1 MDIGK
6 TLFMILRDIKKLV
19 MRNLSGE
26 VTFLEFK
33 CLKIVYQNPIT
44 QKEII
49 EETGMTKGTVSKAL
63 RSLEERGFVTRR
75 RVGREYR
82 VEITEEGK
90 AVMRK
95 FEKIASEINEILLKN
110 FTEDEKQ
117 TLQTLLKKMLRNLEQ
132 VDDET

>member
-6 TLFMILRDIKKLV
+6 ILFMILQNIKKLV

-26 VTFLEFK
+26 LTFLEFK
-33 CLKIVYQNPIT
+33 CLKIIYQNPIT

-117 TLQTLLKKMLRNLEQ
+117 TLQTLLKKMLRNLDQ
-132 VDDET
+132 VEDET